1 MITANVHYAKTNL
14 SKLLNKVTEGE
25 QVVITNRGKPV
36 AELKKPK
43 KKSKKVFKPYFG
55 MFKDEIKIGPDFEWT
70 DKEIE
75 ELFYGPIEPET

>member
-14 SKLLNKVTEGE
+14 SKLLVKVAEGE
-25 QVVITNRGKPV
+25 QVIITNRGKPV

-43 KKSKKVFKPYFG
+43 KSIEKKKKPLFG
-55 MFKDEIKIGPDFEWT
+55 MFKDEIAIGPDFEWT

-75 ELFYGPIEPET
+75 ELFYGPIEPKL